1 MGKIHKVNIAWST
14 LQCTKNYVWW
24 NVITWYVIWG
34 SKILKSQSLT
44 GEQSHDPQ
52 CAEHKSRNGLSVDAA
67 LRFQCQHNSGY
78 TTQNFSNALTGWHH
92 EDWKCQIN
100 PFTAAV
106 RYSSSITHH
115 SEMLNFSFIFTLNWK
130 SLLKM
135 NWYLSGRFLFIF
147 CSKPTWKKKTC
158 QNLHGC

>member
-1 MGKIHKVNIAWST
+1 MMMMGKIHKVNIAWST

-67 LRFQCQHNSGY
+67 LRFQCQQWLHNAEFLKCIDWVTSWRLKLSNKSICSSCPVQLQYY
-78 TTQNFSNALTGWHH
+78 TPLRDAKLFFH
-92 EDWKCQIN
+92 
-100 PFTAAV
+100 F
-106 RYSSSITHH
+106 YS
-115 SEMLNFSFIFTLNWK
+115 
-130 SLLKM
+130 
-135 NWYLSGRFLFIF
+135 
-147 CSKPTWKKKTC
+147 
-158 QNLHGC
+158 